1 MSYSSD
7 RAGVRHGP
15 CVVIAKYSSP
25 RLRRGFF
32 LIAVSSGALDV
43 VPTYFKSA
51 AFSSLAWMQ
60 PVAALLR
67 HVCNVPLLA
76 WSSNPATSDLIA
88 VPPLPWL
95 SWVPLSRSDA
105 V

>member
-7 RAGVRHGP
+7 NAGVRHGP
-15 CVVIAKYSSP
+15 RVVIAKYSSP

-43 VPTYFKSA
+43 VPMYFKSA
-51 AFSSLAWMQ
+51 AFSSAAWMQ
-60 PVAALLR
+60 PVATELR
-67 HVCNVPLLA
+67 QLCNAPLLA
-76 WSSNPATSDLIA
+76 WSSNPASSDLIA
-88 VPPLPWL
+88 VAPLPRL
-95 SWVPLSRSDA
+95 SWVPFSRSNA